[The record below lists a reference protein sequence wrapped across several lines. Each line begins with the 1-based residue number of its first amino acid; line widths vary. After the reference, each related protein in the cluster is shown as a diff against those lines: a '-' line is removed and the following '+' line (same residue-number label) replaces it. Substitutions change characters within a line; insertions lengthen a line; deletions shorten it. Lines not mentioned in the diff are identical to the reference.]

1 MATQIFQLF
10 TLVDITAT
18 GVVRS
23 NGDRDLERNQQRNFE
38 TVLQVLSLRTQPHV
52 IKFSETIQVD
62 EHRVSQWF
70 GEMYHGQSHTVW
82 TMYFTADHP
91 SAYDT
96 EEGALAG
103 LCQDF
108 EQVPIVTDLTE
119 TARFILPIFY
129 PHGSIKNILLK
140 AIPNA

>member
-1 MATQIFQLF
+1 MAPQIFQLF

-23 NGDRDLERNQQRNFE
+23 TGNRDLERNQQRNFE

-52 IKFSETIQVD
+52 IKFPETIQVD
-62 EHRVSQWF
+62 EHRVAQWF
-70 GEMYHGQSHTVW
+70 GEMYHGQSQMVW

-91 SAYDT
+91 GAYDT
-96 EEGALAG
+96 EEGVLAG

-108 EQVPIVTDLTE
+108 EQVPIVTDLAE

>member
-23 NGDRDLERNQQRNFE
+23 NGNRDLERNQQRNFE

-52 IKFSETIQVD
+52 IKFPETIQMD
-62 EHRVSQWF
+62 EHRIAQWF
-70 GEMYHGQSHTVW
+70 GEMYHGHSHTVW
-82 TMYFTADHP
+82 AMYFTADHP
-91 SAYDT
+91 GAYDT
-96 EEGALAG
+96 EEGTLAG
-103 LCQDF
+103 LGRDF